1 MTKQYGVVIAH
12 KEGQATER
20 VLPGRYPDMD
30 AAQQGADAWTRKH
43 GHSALGADKCGFYA
57 YADRITR
64 PAQRIYL

>member
-1 MTKQYGVVIAH
+1 MDRIYGAVIAH

-20 VLPGRYPDMD
+20 VLPGRAVDM
-30 AAQQGADAWTRKH
+30 AGAQEIADRWTRKH
-43 GHSALGADKCGFYA
+43 GHSPLDTDKCGFYA